1 MKRTLTA
8 LILLLGT
15 GTATLADTI
24 PLVPPPPK
32 VEARAYLLEDY
43 NSGRVLA
50 EKNAD
55 QRMEP
60 ASLTKMMT
68 AYVVEQEL
76 RLGNISLDDKVRVS
90 EKAWR
95 TPGSRMFIEVGTQVS
110 VRDLLRGM
118 IVQSGNDASVALA
131 EHVAGSEEA
140 FVSLMNSYAKALG
153 MTGTHY
159 VNATGLPHKDHY
171 TTARDLA
178 VLARAMIRDFPEDYY
193 ALYSEKE
200 FTYNGIR
207 QFNRNKLL
215 WQDPSVDGIKTGH
228 TEAAGYCLVASAQ
241 RGGMRLI
248 SVLLGADSEN
258 KRASE
263 SQKLLT
269 YGFRFFETHKLY
281 NAGEPLTEVRIWK
294 GAKERLSLGLAQD
307 LWVTV
312 PRGHYDDLKAEMRL
326 PPQIIAPVDQ
336 GQVIGV
342 ANVYLGD
349 KKDQPWAKRD
359 LIALEDI
366 PEGSLWQVISDE
378 VLLWFE

>member
-1 MKRTLTA
+1 MIRS
-8 LILLLGT
+8 LLL
-15 GTATLADTI
+15 AISLLASI
-24 PLVPPPPK
+24 PLWAASIPVVPPPPK

-43 NSGRVLA
+43 HSGRVLA

-55 QRMEP
+55 KRMEP

-76 RLGNISLDDKVRVS
+76 RQGNISLDDKVRIS

-95 TPGSRMFIEVGTQVS
+95 MPGSRMFIEVGSQVT
-110 VRDLLRGM
+110 VGDLLKGV
-118 IVQSGNDASVALA
+118 IIQSGNDASVALA

-178 VLARAMIRDFPEDYY
+178 ILARAIIRDLPEHYS
-193 ALYSEKE
+193 LYSEKE

-215 WQDPSVDGIKTGH
+215 WQDPTVDGIKTGH
-228 TEAAGYCLVASAQ
+228 TESAGYCLVASAQ
-241 RGGMRLI
+241 RGDMRLI
-248 SVLLGADSEN
+248 SVVLGTKSEN

-281 NAGEPLTEVRIWK
+281 SAGEPLTEVRIWK
-294 GAKERLSLGLAQD
+294 GAKEKLTLGLAED

-326 PPQIIAPVDQ
+326 PPQIIAPVEK

-359 LIALEDI
+359 LVALEAV